1 MSFHAAENHPIK
13 YLAVYNDLKEAILS
27 GKYLRGSF
35 LPTEVELTELYSVS
49 RTTVR
54 KAVSLLQSEKL
65 VNVQQ
70 GRGTEVISGK
80 SQVRLTAPQIYRDVI
95 GVSSKYLVDG
105 ESIAM
110 SSVVDI
116 VPADTRASA
125 ALELALGTPV
135 YRVRRLKVIGNTPFN
150 YVVSYVPRHLAPGL
164 EKFSGQ
170 VFFLYQCLKETYHV
184 VSVSVD
190 ENIAADTAKFLE
202 SNLLGVPVGAP
213 LLVTYRTAHC
223 EQGRMEYTESYIRPD
238 IYQISIS
245 MQGDLNYMDGEVVK
259 PY

>member
-80 SQVRLTAPQIYRDVI
+80 SQVRLTMTDEDDAVAAQAAA
-95 GVSSKYLVDG
+95 LL
-105 ESIAM
+105 
-110 SSVVDI
+110 
-116 VPADTRASA
+116 ADTPDEA
-125 ALELALGTPV
+125 AVQTTGAEQEGT
-135 YRVRRLKVIGNTPFN
+135 G
-150 YVVSYVPRHLAPGL
+150 
-164 EKFSGQ
+164 
-170 VFFLYQCLKETYHV
+170 
-184 VSVSVD
+184 D
-190 ENIAADTAKFLE
+190 E
-202 SNLLGVPVGAP
+202 S
-213 LLVTYRTAHC
+213 
-223 EQGRMEYTESYIRPD
+223 
-238 IYQISIS
+238 
-245 MQGDLNYMDGEVVK
+245 DL
-259 PY
+259 